1 MSKINRIRII
11 NLNYNGNTIRIDDE
25 TFDLGGESTLLS
37 LRNGGGK
44 TVLVQM
50 VMSLFV
56 NKKYRDTSE
65 RPFKSYFTTNRPTL
79 LMVEWVLDQ
88 QQGYFLTGM
97 MVRKSQI
104 AEENNNEELDM
115 INFTGFYRAACS
127 YDIENLPVIEERKGS
142 RVLKGFGTCK
152 EQFECLKKDQS
163 ADFDYYDMSVPNQ
176 RRAYFARLREYQIN
190 NREWETIIKK
200 VNLKESG
207 LSELFA
213 NAKDEK
219 GLVERWFLDAI
230 ESKLNEENDRVKH
243 FQELAYKFI
252 CQYRDNQSKIKRK
265 EIIEQYFED
274 AAVLKR
280 ELSEYRSME
289 EKLSEKKSEI
299 AGFIRDV
306 DGMIYE
312 DTERLAEAREA
323 VEDCDRQLNQIQWE
337 RISCDIYKMQD
348 ERDEILQKRLLSEER
363 ITRSVHARQEAERA
377 ISRLRCAKLY
387 EEAADFRKKMASLK
401 AELEFYMQQ
410 DVDTEAERKRL
421 GSILY
426 RYYTSLHSRSKKEL
440 KEQEDAILNLGK
452 QKEENGKQAEEETE
466 KIKKY
471 REICGGFSRAMKT
484 FDTIEDRFNKRYQT
498 NFARNLLGEYE
509 DGLLVLCGK
518 KFEEELTGAKQKLA
532 KLAKEGE
539 KLLEEGRRLAEE
551 KEAASLQLFH
561 LQTEVRQLEEK
572 LQRMQ
577 EEKQKRC
584 VIMQLVEAPKEELD
598 AKVLILERFER
609 KIEEAELVK
618 ERYLEERNAAK
629 REYENLRQG
638 KVMELPENIAAFFEE
653 NGIDSIYGMEWLK
666 KNGRSVEENKRL
678 VSQNPFLPYSVIVN
692 RSELGRLSGKEVYT
706 RFPIPI
712 IVREELEETLTE
724 EKSAL
729 VQLGKI
735 RFLCLFNSHLLDQEE
750 LAKLLS
756 EKQKRI
762 EELEEK
768 IASKKEE
775 LKEYRLRYDMIQNQT
790 FTLALI
796 EEAEQELRKKQTA
809 FRELEKKQVDL
820 KEKQSETE
828 KKQKKNQEDLRKAE
842 LKQNV
847 LQAREEA
854 YQEFTEN
861 YKNYC
866 NDRLEKERYE
876 GRIKESEACVKR
888 FRNENQEI
896 DAKLEEVRSLRE
908 AVKRTLAEYQKELL
922 RFESYREAAE
932 KEETEIETEET
943 EIETEGRMTAGQT
956 DAKKM
961 KDDED
966 YAALKARYLAIT
978 DGIAKSMERL
988 NEDLRQETV
997 RYERKKLELER
1008 ESGKHTLSEE
1018 DYRGKIFSEE
1028 EEERLEKELRY
1039 LSREENAAKED
1050 NIALQTKVSMLT
1062 ERLKNLTEKLRERT
1076 GYEETV
1082 ERKRIVETDF
1092 AARIKLVSYEKDKKK
1107 EEMHRLTERLQA
1119 FRNAQSVMA
1128 EYVEFKITCEKVGK
1142 ELTDITAEELNRYH
1156 GELRRDLKQMEKER
1170 EGERQ
1175 KTERLVKKLAEKKE
1189 YQDDFFAKGFENLMT
1204 LVDDVFLITE
1214 QLTTILSSYE
1224 SILKKLEVDLEN
1236 VDRERKNVGD
1246 TFLDYVRDLH
1256 IDMQKIDR
1264 NSTINVRGRNIKM
1277 LKIEVPSW
1285 EDNRE
1290 LYQVKMRDFV
1300 SEFIRLGVSAIEKNE
1315 NVEEF
1320 LGKII
1325 TTKRLYE
1332 EVIGIGNIGIRL
1344 YKIEAEREVPISWA
1358 EVSANSGGEGF
1369 LSAFVI
1375 LISLLSYMRRDEAAL
1390 FASFEEGKV
1399 IIMDNPF
1406 AQTNAEHLLKP
1417 LMDMAKKTN
1426 TQLICLSGLGGES
1439 IYNRF
1444 DNIYVLK
1451 LIRSGM
1457 RAGIQYMKGEHRKGE
1472 DVQWMELSQVRVEQM
1487 ELFEMV
1493 EE

>member
-11 NLNYNGNTIRIDDE
+11 NLNYNGNIIRIDDE

-97 MVRKSQI
+97 MVRKSQFT
-104 AEENNNEELDM
+104 EENNNEELDM
-115 INFTGFYRAACS
+115 INFTGFYRSACS
-127 YDIENLPVIEERKGS
+127 YDIENLPVIEERKESKGS
-142 RVLKGFGTCK
+142 RMLKGFGACR
-152 EQFECLKKDQS
+152 EQFERLKKEQS

-176 RRAYFARLREYQIN
+176 RRAYFAKLREYQIN

-230 ESKLNEENDRVKH
+230 ESKLNEESDKIKH

-252 CQYRDNQSKIKRK
+252 CQYRENQSKIKRK

-280 ELSEYRSME
+280 ELLEYRGVE

-306 DGMIYE
+306 DGMICE
-312 DTERLAEAREA
+312 DMEKLSETREA
-323 VEDCDRQLNQIQWE
+323 VEDCDRQLNQIEWE
-337 RISCDIYKMQD
+337 KISCDIYKMQD
-348 ERDEILQKRLLSEER
+348 ERDETLQKRLLSEER
-363 ITRSVHARQEAERA
+363 ITRSVHAREEAEKA
-377 ISRLRCAKLY
+377 ISRLHCAKLY
-387 EEAADFRKKMASLK
+387 GEAEDFRKKIASLK
-401 AELEFYMQQ
+401 AELELYMQQ
-410 DVDTEAERKRL
+410 NVDTEEERKRL

-426 RYYTSLHSRSKKEL
+426 WYYTSIHSRSQKEL
-440 KEQEDAILNLGK
+440 KEQEETILNLQK
-452 QKEENGKQAEEETE
+452 QKEENGKRAEEETE

-471 REICGGFSRAMKT
+471 REICGGFNRAIQV
-484 FDTIEDRFNKRYQT
+484 FDTIEDSFNKRYQT

-509 DGLLVLCGK
+509 DGLLAVCGK
-518 KFEEELTGAKQKLA
+518 KFEEELSGIKLKLV

-539 KLLEEGRRLAEE
+539 KLLEEGRQLAEE
-551 KEAASLQLFH
+551 KEAASLELFH

-572 LQRMQ
+572 LLVMQ
-577 EEKQKRC
+577 EEKQKRR
-584 VIMQLVEAPKEELD
+584 VMMQLVEAPEEELD

-609 KIEEAELVK
+609 KIEEAEFVK
-618 ERYLEERNAAK
+618 ERYLEERNIAK

-638 KVMELPENIAAFFEE
+638 KVMELPENIVAFFEE

-666 KNGRSVEENKRL
+666 KNGRSVKENKRL
-678 VSQNPFLPYSVIVN
+678 VSKNPFLPYSVIVN
-692 RSELGRLSGKEVYT
+692 RSELSRLSGKEVYT

-712 IVREELEETLTE
+712 IVREELEEALTD

-729 VQLGKI
+729 VQLGGI
-735 RFLCLFNSHLLDQEE
+735 RFLCLFNSHLLDKEE
-750 LAKLLS
+750 LARLLE
-756 EKQKRI
+756 EKRERI
-762 EELEEK
+762 EELEER

-775 LKEYRLRYDMIQNQT
+775 LKEYRLRYDIIQNQT
-790 FTLALI
+790 FTLALM
-796 EEAEQELRKKQTA
+796 EETEKGLRKTQKA
-809 FRELEKKQVDL
+809 FSELEKKQIDL

-828 KKQKKNQEDLRKAE
+828 KKQRINQENLRKAE

-847 LQAREEA
+847 LQIREEA
-854 YQEFTEN
+854 YQEFIEN

-866 NDRLEKERYE
+866 EDRLEKERYE

-888 FRNENQEI
+888 FRNENQKI
-896 DAKLEEVRSLRE
+896 DGRLEEMRSLRE
-908 AVKRTLAEYQKELL
+908 TVRRALSEYQKELL
-922 RFESYREAAE
+922 RFESYREIAE
-932 KEETEIETEET
+932 SRIAVEQIDTE
-943 EIETEGRMTAGQT
+943 
-956 DAKKM
+956 
-961 KDDED
+961 KDKED

-978 DGIAKSMERL
+978 DGISKSMERL
-988 NEDLRQETV
+988 NEDLRQETA

-1008 ESGKHTLSEE
+1008 EREKYTLSEE
-1018 DYRGKIFSEE
+1018 DYGGKIFSEE
-1028 EEERLEKELRY
+1028 EEERLEKERRHFF
-1039 LSREENAAKED
+1039 REENAAKED

-1062 ERLKNLTEKLRERT
+1062 ERLKNLLEKLRERT

-1082 ERKRIVETDF
+1082 ERKQIVEVDF
-1092 AARIKLVSYEKDKKK
+1092 ATRTKLVFYEKNKKK
-1107 EEMHRLTERLQA
+1107 EEMHRLTERLHA
-1119 FRNAQSVMA
+1119 FQNAQSVMA
-1128 EYVEFKITCEKVGK
+1128 EYAEFKITCEKVGK

-1156 GELRRDLKQMEKER
+1156 GELRRDLRQIEKER
-1170 EGERQ
+1170 EGKRQ
-1175 KTERLVKKLAEKKE
+1175 NTERLVKRLAEKKE

-1277 LKIEVPSW
+1277 LKIEVPAW

-1300 SEFIRLGVSAIEKNE
+1300 NELIRLGISAIEKNE

-1375 LISLLSYMRRDEAAL
+1375 LISLLSYMRRDESAL
-1390 FASFEEGKV
+1390 FASSEEGKV

-1457 RAGIQYMKGEHRKGE
+1457 RAGIQYMKGEHRKGDE
-1472 DVQWMELSQVRVEQM
+1472 VQWMELSQMRVEQM

>member
-11 NLNYNGNTIRIDDE
+11 NLNYNGNTIRVDDE

-56 NKKYRDTSE
+56 NKKYRDSSE

-79 LMVEWVLDQ
+79 LMVEWILDQ
-88 QQGYFLTGM
+88 QQEYFLTGM
-97 MVRKSQI
+97 MVRKSQFT
-104 AEENNNEELDM
+104 EENNNEELDM
-115 INFTGFYRAACS
+115 INFTGFYRSACS
-127 YDIENLPVIEERKGS
+127 YDIENFPVIEERKESKSG
-142 RVLKGFGTCK
+142 RVLKGFGACR
-152 EQFECLKKDQS
+152 EQFERLKKEQS

-230 ESKLNEENDRVKH
+230 ESKLNEESDRVKH

-252 CQYRDNQSKIKRK
+252 RQYRDNQSKIKRK

-274 AAVLKR
+274 AAVLKQ
-280 ELSEYRSME
+280 ELLEYRGVE

-306 DGMIYE
+306 DGTIRE
-312 DTERLAEAREA
+312 DTEKLSETREA
-323 VEDCDRQLNQIQWE
+323 VEDCDRQLNRIQWE
-337 RISCDIYKMQD
+337 RISFDIYQMQD
-348 ERDEILQKRLLSEER
+348 ERDNVLQKRLLSEER
-363 ITRSVHARQEAERA
+363 ITRSVHARKEAEKA
-377 ISRLRCAKLY
+377 ISGLRCAKLY
-387 EEAADFRKKMASLK
+387 EEAEDFRKKIASLK
-401 AELEFYMQQ
+401 AELELCMQQ
-410 DVDTEAERKRL
+410 NVDTEEERKRL

-426 RYYTSLHSRSKKEL
+426 QYYTSIYKRSQEEL
-440 KEQEDAILNLGK
+440 KEKEEAIFSFRK
-452 QKEENGKQAEEETE
+452 QKGENEKQAEEETE

-471 REICGGFSRAMKT
+471 REICGGFSRAIKG
-484 FDTIEDRFNKRYQT
+484 FDTIEDSFNKRYQT
-498 NFARNLLGEYE
+498 DFTRNLLGEYE
-509 DGLLVLCGK
+509 DGLLALCRK
-518 KFEEELTGAKQKLA
+518 KFEEELSGAKLKLA
-532 KLAKEGE
+532 KLAREGE
-539 KLLEEGRRLAEE
+539 KFLEEGRQLAEE

-561 LQTEVRQLEEK
+561 LQTEVRKLEER
-572 LQRMQ
+572 LLMMQ
-577 EEKQKRC
+577 EEKQKRR
-584 VIMQLVEAPKEELD
+584 VIMQLVEAPEEELD
-598 AKVLILERFER
+598 AKGLLLERFER
-609 KIEEAELVK
+609 KIEETEFVK
-618 ERYLEERNAAK
+618 ERYLEERNAAN

-638 KVMELPENIAAFFEE
+638 KVMELPENIVAFFDE
-653 NGIDSIYGMEWLK
+653 NAIDSIYGMEWLK
-666 KNGRSVEENKRL
+666 KNGRSVKENKRL
-678 VSQNPFLPYSVIVN
+678 VSQNPFLPYSVIIK
-692 RSELGRLSGKEVYT
+692 RSELSRLSGKEIYT

-712 IVREELEETLTE
+712 IVREELEEALTQ
-724 EKSAL
+724 EKNAL
-729 VQLGKI
+729 VQLGGI
-735 RFLCLFNSHLLDQEE
+735 RFLCLFNSHLLDKEE
-750 LAKLLS
+750 LARLLE
-756 EKQKRI
+756 EKRERI
-762 EELEEK
+762 EELEER
-768 IASKKEE
+768 IAAKKEE
-775 LKEYRLRYDMIQNQT
+775 LKEYRLRYDIIQNQS

-796 EEAEQELRKKQTA
+796 EEAEKELEKKRKS
-809 FRELEKKQVDL
+809 FGELEKKQSEL

-828 KKQKKNQEDLRKAE
+828 EKQRKNQENLRKAE
-842 LKQNV
+842 LKQSV
-847 LQAREEA
+847 LQIREEA

-866 NDRLEKERYE
+866 EDRLEKERYE

-888 FRNENQEI
+888 FRIENQKI
-896 DAKLEEVRSLRE
+896 DSKLEEMRSLRE
-908 AVKRTLAEYQKELL
+908 AVKRTLMEYQKELL
-922 RFESYREAAE
+922 RFESYQKIAE
-932 KEETEIETEET
+932 SRTTADQTDTEE
-943 EIETEGRMTAGQT
+943 
-956 DAKKM
+956 DKKEM
-961 KDDED
+961 KDED
-966 YAALKARYLAIT
+966 YTALKARYFAIT
-978 DGIAKSMERL
+978 DGISKSIERL

-1008 ESGKHTLSEE
+1008 ESEKYALSEE
-1018 DYRGKIFSEE
+1018 DYGRKIFSEE
-1028 EEERLEKELRY
+1028 EEKRLEKEIRY
-1039 LSREENAAKED
+1039 LFREENAAKED

-1062 ERLKNLTEKLRERT
+1062 ERLKNLTEKLREKT

-1082 ERKRIVETDF
+1082 ERKQIVEVDF
-1092 AARIKLVSYEKDKKK
+1092 TARMKLVSHEKDKKK
-1107 EEMHRLTERLQA
+1107 EEMRRLAERLQA
-1119 FRNAQSVMA
+1119 FQNAQSVMA
-1128 EYVEFKITCEKVGK
+1128 EYVEFKIICEKAGK

-1156 GELRRDLKQMEKER
+1156 GELRRDLRQLEKER

-1175 KTERLVKKLAEKKE
+1175 KTERLVKRLAEKKE

-1204 LVDDVFLITE
+1204 LVDDVFLIAE

-1256 IDMQKIDR
+1256 IEMQKIDR
-1264 NSTINVRGRNIKM
+1264 NSTINIRGRNIKM
-1277 LKIEVPSW
+1277 LKIEVPAW

-1300 SEFIRLGVSAIEKNE
+1300 NELIRLGISTIEKNE

-1320 LGKII
+1320 LGKVI
-1325 TTKRLYE
+1325 TTKQLYE

-1375 LISLLSYMRRDEAAL
+1375 LISLLSYMRRDESDL
-1390 FASFEEGKV
+1390 FASSEEGKV

-1426 TQLICLSGLGGES
+1426 TQLICLTGLGGES

-1457 RAGIQYMKGEHRKGE
+1457 RVGIQYVKGEHRKGDE
-1472 DVQWMELSQVRVEQM
+1472 VQWMELSQMRVEQM